1 MLYKLMVAM
10 LVTWAISAGPAFGLR
25 LGELAIHS
33 RLNQPLDA
41 EIELLQVDGLSSA
54 EIWPNLATRDDF
66 NRAGVKRLF
75 FLSDIEFE
83 TVAQGDGRMIIRVTS
98 HKPVV
103 EPFLNFLIEVHWPAG
118 HLLREYSVLLDPPSF
133 SARVTEEAAS
143 RKHKPEPQTDAD
155 RPRRIPDAVVAAS
168 PTPDSS
174 SLPLSSPL
182 SFQAPSEESANF
194 YNVRKDE
201 TLWNIALRFRPDQ
214 SVLPQ
219 QMMLAIQADN
229 PDAFIDGNI
238 NRLREGSVLRIPDRS
253 VLQGFSGRDAIA
265 EVAEQNARW
274 RGGVRQWDAS
284 FRPPGD
290 DKPGNRQ
297 DEGRL
302 TVVSSGDNE
311 GGEGADQG
319 GGSGDLARTRALENE
334 LALSAERMDLLTRE
348 NAELNDRLDALM
360 NQVETLK
367 RVVELKNSQLAAMQA
382 TDENPARTD
391 SFPPS
396 AGDDEIDYNYQ
407 NQAVDDSGAVVQAS
421 DSVVIDDAETRRER
435 SLIDEFLDNP
445 LYMEVAGGGLLVI
458 VLGLIVIVVVRR
470 RRAQTED
477 VLQDASIDDSEM
489 FSSEEDGQ
497 IDLGPGARPVA
508 ESVQAATDIQSLE
521 PDADLA
527 IDHDL
532 PDQSDDATGSVLED
546 VDVYV
551 NYGQLPQAAEA
562 LVNAI
567 KAEPD
572 NTDYRLKL
580 MEVQASMGDLEGFGE
595 QLGALGDMDESMQAR
610 VEQLKSQFADATPA
624 DFGPEDASHELDAMA
639 DDLDLDLDL
648 DDVSSDLASA
658 DAPDLATPENEAGTE
673 SVDGDVSL
681 DVDEMENAGL
691 SADDLDLDLELDDAD
706 SNGASSE
713 DGSDDLADLD
723 NMNLDL
729 DDDGTVS
736 DTEEVTNDLSLADE
750 SDMEPLDTPESV
762 ELDDIDMDLVGLDAE
777 DAGDVQSAPS
787 AEEEIPS
794 VVEGEDSAGFESLS
808 LDEDFDENLAT
819 LSGESDTVLDE
830 IELDGAEF
838 DLDTETSVLDT
849 DDPTVADDMVVA
861 DEMDTELPDLSEPL
875 TDVDGADEVATKLDL
890 ARAYIEMGDRD
901 GARDILAE
909 VAHEGDDAQKQ
920 EVRRLLEK
928 L

>member
-25 LGELAIHS
+25 LGELSIHS

-133 SARVTEEAAS
+133 SAHVTEEAAS
-143 RKHKPEPQTDAD
+143 RKPKPESQTDAD
-155 RPRRIPDAVVAAS
+155 RPQRIPDAVVPAS
-168 PTPDSS
+168 PIPDSPDLPLSRPDSS
-174 SLPLSSPL
+174 LV
-182 SFQAPSEESANF
+182 PSEESANF

-214 SVLPQ
+214 SVSPQ

-253 VLQGFSGRDAIA
+253 VLQGFSGQEAIA

-284 FRPPGD
+284 SRPSGD
-290 DKPGNRQ
+290 DKPGKRQ

-302 TVVSSGDNE
+302 TVVSSGDNQ

-319 GGSGDLARTRALENE
+319 GGSGDLARTRDLEDE
-334 LALSAERMDLLTRE
+334 LALSVERIDLLTRE
-348 NAELNDRLDALM
+348 NAELNERLNALM
-360 NQVETLK
+360 NQMVTLK

-382 TDENPARTD
+382 TDKDPARTD
-391 SFPPS
+391 SLPPP
-396 AGDDEIDYNYQ
+396 AGDNEIDYNYQ
-407 NQAVDDSGAVVQAS
+407 DLTVDDSSAVVRAS
-421 DSVVIDDAETRRER
+421 DSKVIDDADTRRGR

-445 LYMEVAGGGLLVI
+445 LYMGAAGGGLLVI
-458 VLGLIVIVVVRR
+458 VLGLIVVVRR

-477 VLQDASIDDSEM
+477 VLQDALMDDSGM
-489 FSSEEDGQ
+489 FSSEEDRQ
-497 IDLGPGARPVA
+497 IDLGTGARPVA
-508 ESVQAATDIQSLE
+508 ESVQVATDMQSPEL
-521 PDADLA
+521 DADLV

-532 PDQSDDATGSVLED
+532 LESDDATASVLED

-551 NYGQLPQAAEA
+551 SYGQLPQAAET

-580 MEVQASMGDLEGFGE
+580 MEVQASMGDLEGFRE

-610 VEQLKSQFADATPA
+610 VEQLKSQFADAIPA
-624 DFGPEDASHELDAMA
+624 DSSGPEDISHELDAMA
-639 DDLDLDLDL
+639 DDLDLIV
-648 DDVSSDLASA
+648 DDVSSDPASA
-658 DAPDLATPENEAGTE
+658 DAPDLAMENEAGTG
-673 SVDGDVSL
+673 SAGGDVAL
-681 DVDEMENAGL
+681 DADEMEDAGL
-691 SADDLDLDLELDDAD
+691 SADDLDFDLELDDAD
-706 SNGASSE
+706 SNGSSSE
-713 DGSDDLADLD
+713 DGSDDLAGLD
-723 NMNLDL
+723 NMSLEL

-750 SDMEPLDTPESV
+750 SDVEPLDTPESV
-762 ELDDIDMDLVGLDAE
+762 ELDDIDMDLVGP
-777 DAGDVQSAPS
+777 DAGDVQPAPS
-787 AEEEIPS
+787 AEEGAPS
-794 VVEGEDSAGFESLS
+794 AAEGEDAAGFESLS
-808 LDEDFDENLAT
+808 LDDDFDENLAM
-819 LSGESDTVLDE
+819 LPGESDTSLGE

-838 DLDTETSVLDT
+838 DLDTEMSVPGT
-849 DDPTVADDMVVA
+849 DDPTVA

-909 VAHEGDDAQKQ
+909 VAHEGDDDQKQ
-920 EVRRLLEK
+920 EVKRLLEK

>member
-1 MLYKLMVAM
+1 MPYKLMVAM
-10 LVTWAISAGPAFGLR
+10 FVTWAISAGPAFGLR
-25 LGELAIHS
+25 LGELTIHS
-33 RLNQPLDA
+33 QLNQPLDA
-41 EIELLQVDGLSSA
+41 AIELLQTDGLSSA

-83 TVAQGDGRMIIRVTS
+83 TVAHDDGRMIIRVTS

-133 SARVTEEAAS
+133 SAHVTEEAAS
-143 RKHKPEPQTDAD
+143 KKHKPEPQTDAD
-155 RPRRIPDAVVAAS
+155 RSRRIPDAVVAVSPIPDSPDLPLS
-168 PTPDSS
+168 PTP
-174 SLPLSSPL
+174 
-182 SFQAPSEESANF
+182 SFRAPSEASENF
-194 YNVRKDE
+194 YNVRKGE

-238 NRLREGSVLRIPDRS
+238 NRLREGSVLRIPDRP
-253 VLQGFSGRDAIA
+253 VLQGFGEQNAIA
-265 EVAEQNARW
+265 KVAEQNARW
-274 RGGVRQWDAS
+274 RGSVRQWDAS
-284 FRPPGD
+284 PRPPGD
-290 DKPGNRQ
+290 DKPGKRQ

-311 GGEGADQG
+311 SGEGADQG

-334 LALSAERMDLLTRE
+334 LALSSERMDLLMRE
-348 NAELNDRLDALM
+348 NAELHDRLDALM

-367 RVVELKNSQLAAMQA
+367 RVVELKNSQLAATQA
-382 TDENPARTD
+382 MDENTARTD
-391 SFPPS
+391 SLPSS
-396 AGDDEIDYNYQ
+396 AGDNEIDYNYQ
-407 NQAVDDSGAVVQAS
+407 DQAADDSGAVVQAS
-421 DSVVIDDAETRRER
+421 DSVVLDDAETRHER

-445 LYMEVAGGGLLVI
+445 LYMGAAGGGLLVI
-458 VLGLIVIVVVRR
+458 VLGLIIVVRR

-477 VLQDASIDDSEM
+477 VLQDALTGDSDDSEM

-532 PDQSDDATGSVLED
+532 PDQSADSTGSVLED
-546 VDVYV
+546 VDIYV

-624 DFGPEDASHELDAMA
+624 DFGPEDASHELDAMV

-648 DDVSSDLASA
+648 DDDVSSDLASA
-658 DAPDLATPENEAGTE
+658 DAPDLATLENEAGTE
-673 SVDGDVSL
+673 SVDGDASL
-681 DVDEMENAGL
+681 DADEMENADL
-691 SADDLDLDLELDDAD
+691 SADDLDLDFDLKLDDAD
-706 SNGASSE
+706 SNGSSE

-723 NMNLDL
+723 DDMSLDL
-729 DDDGTVS
+729 DDDETVS
-736 DTEEVTNDLSLADE
+736 DIDDVTNDLSLDDE
-750 SDMEPLDTPESV
+750 SGMESLDAPESV
-762 ELDDIDMDLVGLDAE
+762 ELDDIDTELVDLDAE
-777 DAGDVQSAPS
+777 DAGDMQPVLSAEEGAPS
-787 AEEEIPS
+787 AA
-794 VVEGEDSAGFESLS
+794 EGGDTAGFGNLS
-808 LDEDFDENLAT
+808 LDDDFDENLAT
-819 LSGESDTVLDE
+819 LPGESDTALDE

-838 DLDTETSVLDT
+838 DLDAEMALDADGLAETG
-849 DDPTVADDMVVA
+849 
-861 DEMDTELPDLSEPL
+861 EMDPELPDLSEPL

-909 VAHEGDDAQKQ
+909 VAHEGDDDQKQ
-920 EVRRLLEK
+920 EVKRLLEK